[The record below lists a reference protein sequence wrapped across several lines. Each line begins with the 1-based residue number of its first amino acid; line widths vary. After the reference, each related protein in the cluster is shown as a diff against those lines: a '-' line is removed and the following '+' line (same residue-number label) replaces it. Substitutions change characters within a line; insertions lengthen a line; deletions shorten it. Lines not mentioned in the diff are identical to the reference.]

1 MCPGRPVASTV
12 PDSRAAFFPPP
23 SIDLRIGHFAVLST
37 HRDHRW
43 RRPLALPPVREV
55 GCILNAPRWTPNCVR
70 EGVFFSNCLFEK
82 ASGESTSF
90 KWFLTVC
97 LVFWII
103 DLRCCG
109 KGLLGR
115 RNQVG
120 RIKERSDAAP
130 ARRLTMPQ
138 QRCAWSGVLLSHC
151 NLSARWSFCKRVFVS
166 GGSDDF
172 SRKRLPHSLPTSP
185 ENRRCCDPMRVAA
198 MIFRNRFTTP
208 NQRRRKIVGV
218 ALATRGSQPNKPPP
232 EARPCATIVRA
243 PSVATRTGTPSSSA

>member
-1 MCPGRPVASTV
+1 M
-12 PDSRAAFFPPP
+12 
-23 SIDLRIGHFAVLST
+23 
-37 HRDHRW
+37 
-43 RRPLALPPVREV
+43 
-55 GCILNAPRWTPNCVR
+55 GCISNAPRWTPNCVR
-70 EGVFFSNCLFEK
+70 EGVFFSNCLFGK
-82 ASGESTSF
+82 VRGESTSF
-90 KWFLTVC
+90 KWFLTAC

-103 DLRCCG
+103 DSAYYG
-109 KGLLGR
+109 KGLVGR
-115 RNQVG
+115 RSQVG

-208 NQRRRKIVGV
+208 NQPRRKIVGV
-218 ALATRGSQPNKPPP
+218 ALATRGLRQHKPPP
-232 EARPCATIVRA
+232 VARPRATIARA
-243 PSVATRTGTPSSSA
+243 PSVATRTGTTRSSV